1 MANAILSLS
10 AIGLITLSALALAA
24 GNRILRFLPLVGAF
38 LAVYLLD
45 NLILAL
51 TSIYPQ
57 LRIIPD
63 TTWGTLA
70 CAWSGKL
77 YSVLAALLVAWL
89 LRRVM
94 APAEFGLALA
104 QPQGSTRPAMIV
116 LLLAGAIAAVLGL
129 GFDRGPFDA
138 LVLVYLALMPGLNE
152 ELVYRGLLL
161 GVANRVSP
169 PRWTILGAK
178 IGWGALITSLLFG
191 LLHGFW
197 IEAGVAAHFSWIVVF
212 FNGLAG
218 LAYAWQRQRT
228 RSLLFPML
236 THGVIDFFI
245 VFVRMV

>member
-10 AIGLITLSALALAA
+10 AIGVITLSALALAA
-24 GNRILRFLPLVGAF
+24 RRRILQSLPLVGAF

-45 NLILAL
+45 NLVLAL
-51 TSIYPQ
+51 TSVYPRLQ
-57 LRIIPD
+57 IIPNS
-63 TTWGTLA
+63 TWGTLA

-89 LRRVM
+89 LRRLM
-94 APAEFGLALA
+94 APPEFGLALA
-104 QPQGSTRPAMIV
+104 QQKGSVRPALIV
-116 LLLAGAIAAVLGL
+116 LLLAGIVAAVLGL
-129 GFDRGPFDA
+129 GFDKGPFDA

-161 GVANRVSP
+161 GIANRISP
-169 PRWTILGAK
+169 PRWTILQAR

-197 IEAGVAAHFSWIVVF
+197 IEAGVGAHFNWIVVF

-228 RSLLFPML
+228 GSLLFPML
-236 THGVIDFFI
+236 THGVIDLFI